1 LILTLLT
8 PELYVKLQNFKVALD
23 ILKYLEVMFGE
34 LYHISKQ
41 NTNTEM
47 TEVLSIYNEI
57 VKLKQLGLLN
67 AEVDDQSKID
77 DPQIHDTLFLR
88 NSDVSLKAKMFAL
101 RRDW

>member
-77 DPQIHDTLFLR
+77 DPQIHDTLF
-88 NSDVSLKAKMFAL
+88 
-101 RRDW
+101 